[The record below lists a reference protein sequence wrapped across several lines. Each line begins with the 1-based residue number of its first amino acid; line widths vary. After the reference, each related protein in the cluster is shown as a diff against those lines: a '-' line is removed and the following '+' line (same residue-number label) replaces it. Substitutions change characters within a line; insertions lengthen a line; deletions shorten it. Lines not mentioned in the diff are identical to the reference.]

1 MLFLDL
7 HSRHRLHLHHIRT
20 PLILQL
26 SPSGRDLAPLS
37 RCRSCRVVAENIVH
51 ELSAGFHRR
60 LIMATES
67 VVEIQ
72 EDIMDDKTKLLT
84 EARDKVW
91 TLQCLYSNTHE
102 ADLVL
107 I

>member
-1 MLFLDL
+1 
-7 HSRHRLHLHHIRT
+7 
-20 PLILQL
+20 
-26 SPSGRDLAPLS
+26 
-37 RCRSCRVVAENIVH
+37 VAENIVH